1 MGGGGATVAYILCL
15 FGQGNFIVIR
25 EKSCG
30 NHALEGS
37 TRIPVPG

>member
-1 MGGGGATVAYILCL
+1 MGGGGATVGYILCL
-15 FGQGNFIVIR
+15 VGQGNFILIR

-37 TRIPVPG
+37 TWIPVPG